1 MCHNFISSLL
11 ADSDTLDFG
20 LYFQEHYS
28 KNIQEWAYC
37 YRLHCG
43 IDTNMHV
50 ERMHRTLKYI
60 YLNGK
65 IVKRLDKSIHVLM
78 KFVRDQL
85 FERIIVIN
93 KGKISTKIKNLR
105 ARHKASFNLDEK
117 LVLQTDIEDGR
128 YSHHHPVKYTLLKKS
143 NFTVNVN

>member
-50 ERMHRTLKYI
+50 ERMHRTFKYI

-65 IVKRLDKSIHVLM
+65 IVKRSDKSIHVLM

-93 KGKISTKIKNLR
+93 KGKISTKSKNLR

-117 LVLQTDIEDGR
+117 LVLQTDIGDGR